1 MIVRMKRLV
10 LLCLTGDRDEALDEL
25 RQLGVVHVTD
35 RRPPAGEELE
45 ALRARLA
52 AEERALG
59 ALSEAPEGEAE
70 TAADAAP
77 PPPANEAVA
86 EVLALLDRRDA
97 LAARTGELRRELSRY
112 DTFGEFDLDE
122 VRELEGAGVWT
133 ALVWAS
139 PDEPLTAPDG
149 ALLTEV
155 GRDSD
160 GQYLVLVAAGE
171 PPESPPD
178 LGGRHE
184 LVAWPER
191 PLAALRDELDA
202 AETES
207 ASARRRL
214 AELTPARD
222 AVASLVRATAD
233 EARFAEV
240 RAGMDEAGE
249 LSVLSGY
256 LPAEAQEALGAAAA
270 AHGWGVLLE
279 DPELGENVPV
289 LLRQSRWVRPIRTLF
304 DFLHIY
310 PGYWEVDAG
319 WVVLPFFSLFFAMIV
334 GDAGYALLLLILTA
348 VLQRR
353 LKKVPPHVFHMMYI
367 AGAVTLAWGVM
378 YGSYFGI
385 PTLPRFAQQLQVAWI
400 ADRDNLIDLCFLIG
414 AVHLSFAHVW
424 NAVSLSRTGAWTK
437 VIAQIGWLLV
447 VWSMFFVARQTV
459 LGRGMPGF
467 LLVMLFAGLILV
479 AVFMKTPSEFK
490 ESWIDH
496 ALLPLTMIGNFVD
509 ILSYIRLFAVGYA
522 SIAVLAAFN
531 GMAADIGFGSPLAA
545 VAASLLLLFANALN
559 IVLVGLGVLVHAVRL
574 NTLEFSTHKGLAWEG
589 HNLYAPFAAGERAS
603 R

>member
-1 MIVRMKRLV
+1 MKRLM
-10 LLCLTGDRDEALDEL
+10 LLCLTGDRDAALDEL
-25 RQLGVVHVTD
+25 RELGVVHVTD

-52 AEERALG
+52 AAERALG
-59 ALSEAPEGEAE
+59 ALSEAPEGEVE
-70 TAADAAP
+70 IPADAAA
-77 PPPANEAVA
+77 PPAKEAVA

-112 DTFGEFDLDE
+112 DGFGEFDLDE
-122 VRELEGAGVWT
+122 VRELERAGVWT
-133 ALVWAS
+133 ALVCAP
-139 PDEPLTAPDG
+139 PDESLTAPEG
-149 ALLTEV
+149 VVLTEV
-155 GRDSD
+155 GGDSD
-160 GQYLVLVAAGE
+160 GRCLVLIATGG
-171 PPESPPD
+171 PPQSPPD
-178 LGGRHE
+178 LGGQHE
-184 LVAWPER
+184 LVTWPEL
-191 PLAALRDELDA
+191 PLAALRDELAA

-256 LPAEAQEALGAAAA
+256 LPAEEQEALGAAAA

-279 DPELGENVPV
+279 DPEHGENVPV

-353 LKKVPPHVFHMMYI
+353 LKKVPSHVFHMMYI

-424 NAVSLSRTGAWTK
+424 NAVSLSRAGAWTK

-531 GMAADIGFGSPLAA
+531 GMAADIGFGSPLAI

-589 HNLYAPFAAGERAS
+589 HDLYAPFAAGERAS

>member
-1 MIVRMKRLV
+1 MIVKMKRLT
-10 LLCLTGDRDEALDEL
+10 LLCLTDDQGGALEQL
-25 RQLGVVHVTD
+25 RALGVVHVTD
-35 RRPPAGEELE
+35 RRPPAGDELD

-52 AEERALG
+52 AAERALAALTEEPG
-59 ALSEAPEGEAE
+59 DGTEAPAAVAALSADDAVTEA
-70 TAADAAP
+70 
-77 PPPANEAVA
+77 
-86 EVLALLDRRDA
+86 LALLDRRDA
-97 LAARTGELRRELSRY
+97 LAARTGELGRELSRY
-112 DTFGEFDLDE
+112 DGFGEFDLDE
-122 VRELEGAGVWT
+122 VRELERAGVWT
-133 ALVWAS
+133 ALVIGP
-139 PDEPLTAPDG
+139 PDEPLAAPDG
-149 ALLTEV
+149 VVLTEL

-160 GQYLVLVAAGE
+160 GRYLVLAAAGGR
-171 PPESPPD
+171 PELPPD
-178 LGGRHE
+178 LGGHHE
-184 LVAWPER
+184 LVPWPER
-191 PLAALRDELDA
+191 PLAALRNERAA

-207 ASARRRL
+207 ASAQRRL
-214 AELTPARD
+214 AELAPARE
-222 AVASLVRATAD
+222 AVASLVQTTAD
-233 EARFAEV
+233 AARFAEV
-240 RAGMDEAGE
+240 RAGMDEAEE

-256 LPAEAQEALGAAAA
+256 LPADEQEALQAAAA
-270 AHGWGVLLE
+270 AHGWGVLLDDPLPGE
-279 DPELGENVPV
+279 DVPV
-289 LLRQSRWVRPIRTLF
+289 QLRQSRWVRPIRTLF

-334 GDAGYALLLLILTA
+334 GDAGYAVLLLVLTA

-353 LKKVPPHVFHMMYI
+353 LKKVPSHVFHMMYI
-367 AGAVTLAWGVM
+367 VGGATLVWGVM

-424 NAVSLSRTGAWTK
+424 NAVSLSRAGAWTK

-459 LGRGMPGF
+459 LSRGAPGF

-589 HNLYAPFAAGERAS
+589 HNLYTPFASGERAH